1 MNIKAK
7 VALTLA
13 LATLSLPVRPARA
26 QSAPAEVLAQRAASL
41 DGQGHHDLAAETW
54 RQILS
59 LNPNNPQALAAL
71 ANYYRS
77 VGDNVTSKRYMN
89 QLRQANPS
97 DPQLNQLQSSVSP
110 GDDDA
115 TFKQAGQL
123 ASQHKYAEALALY
136 RKSFHGAT
144 PSGAWA
150 VAYYETEAAVPSE
163 MPQAVAG
170 LRGLVRQSPANTTY
184 SLSLGRVLTYRPE
197 TRLEGVHILQGIKGT
212 VAQMNAA
219 RDAWRQ
225 AMLWDLTGPAT
236 TETSQQYLARYNDA
250 DFANTLRN
258 APARQP
264 VRVSIEGEGA
274 QGEAYATLRKGDLAQ
289 AEKQFSELLKIPAQR
304 TKALMG
310 LGYVAMQRQDF
321 NKAIEYYER
330 ALQAGLHSSELTEAV
345 ADARFWGAMKNGES
359 ALTAHN
365 ESDAMRYFEKA
376 RELRPNNPALLE
388 ALGRAWMQM
397 NQPEKAVA
405 LFEQSVKLDETRP
418 EAWTNWFAALVQ
430 TGHSREVVADQRYM
444 PSDVSAKLASDPE
457 YIAILAVS
465 ELQTGNQDSFSRLL
479 ARLHS
484 APETPRRVAGQMRL
498 ASLLLAAGSFRDAA
512 REALEV
518 IRISPNNL
526 DAWKLVVVAEHLAK
540 RDAMALT
547 AIEHMPPP
555 VYAAAQQDTDFAITL
570 ASVQQSLHRYS
581 DASSVLESARARA
594 SSDPVALRTID
605 RQMAALSLDRGHPD
619 KAVQSYASLLQ
630 DQPDNADA
638 WSGLISALHQSR
650 QDRVA
655 RAQMDQMP
663 LAVAE
668 HLQLNPGYL
677 QVAASIYTE
686 TNEPQRAIQTLAI
699 VRNYY
704 LDRQQPIPY
713 SVEAQRAW
721 ALLTLGDDNS
731 IANTLVQLSHRTDL
745 TAAEQVQNRNLWAA
759 WSVRKAL
766 RSEKQGDPK
775 RAVSILELAS
785 QAYPD
790 NADIRRALAG
800 TYVRV
805 GSAKSAV
812 ALYEAI
818 DWYTASKE
826 DFLGAVSAASASHRI
841 PEGRQWL
848 ANALERFPDDPQVLT
863 AAAEFE
869 RSAGDMRKA
878 KEYWRAVLNLPEQ
891 QLQEQL
897 GRHPDGNISMP
908 ATDALARMLAP
919 YSRIDQEPAA
929 SATLSSTNS
938 EQSDEILA
946 ILPGN
951 STAGSPHVA
960 TPQPLEQP
968 MDASPWLVRKA
979 TTAPDSYRPMAFP
992 PSYSSKPAAAPTNQA
1007 PASNRYAPATTGYA
1021 PPDHPPSS
1029 PTHQA
1034 SKKRSADV
1042 SRIPSDTHSFSETT
1056 PISSIP
1062 ASDNETTLSARSQFS
1077 GNATLTPSAYDSEVS
1092 AANIPNARPVHL
1104 TSAAW
1109 QPALSSSPSS
1119 DSGFSSSVDP
1129 QPLPYPESSNPAP
1142 GNSFLVRTTPAA
1154 RKASEELQD
1163 MSSRLSPWAGGT
1175 ARIVDRTGTPG
1186 FNRLTRSEIGIEG
1199 STVLGD
1205 SARLTVISKPTF
1217 LNSGTPVANANGV
1230 LDTPYNF
1237 GKSGAPLLGQP
1248 HFQSGVGGELQL
1260 ATRFLDGV
1268 IGYTPSTFYVSN
1280 VVGSVNVH
1288 PEHFPLSFGLF
1299 RESVTDTMLS
1309 YAGERDPLTGSIWG
1323 GVVATGV
1330 RGGLSKG
1337 TAQSGFYSNIA
1348 VAKLT
1353 GTNVN
1358 DNNRV
1363 EGSAGTYW
1371 TFYTNPYG
1379 SLKIGANVTG
1389 LHYDQNQSFFT
1400 YGQGGYFSPDA
1411 YLLINAPFT
1420 WEGRSNRLAY
1430 TIKGS
1435 LGMQSF
1441 NEGTALPGSLSTAA
1455 PTAQSVIGANYNFAG
1470 NFSYKLDE
1478 HWYVGTF
1485 FNVNNSSN
1493 YQERSGGFSV
1503 RYTKM
1508 PQVQSLIGS
1517 TGLMDNQ
1524 TLRPLIIP

>member
-1 MNIKAK
+1 MNFKAE
-7 VALTLA
+7 VALA
-13 LATLSLPVRPARA
+13 LALAALSLPVRPARA

-41 DGQGHHDLAAETW
+41 DAQGHHDLAAETW

-59 LNPNNPQALAAL
+59 LNPNNQQALTAL
-71 ANYYRS
+71 ANYYHS
-77 VGDNVTSKRYMN
+77 VGDNVTAKRYMN

-97 DPQLNQLQSSVSP
+97 DPELNQLQSSVSP
-110 GDDDA
+110 ADDDA

-136 RKSFHGAT
+136 RKGFHGAT
-144 PSGAWA
+144 PSGSWA

-163 MPQAVAG
+163 MPQAIAG
-170 LRGLVRQSPANTTY
+170 LRGLVRQFPANTSY
-184 SLSLGRVLTYRPE
+184 ALSLGRVLTYRPE
-197 TRLEGVHILQGIKGT
+197 TRLEGVHMLQGIKGT

-225 AMLWDLTGPAT
+225 AMLWDLNGPAA

-250 DFANTLRN
+250 DFASALRN

-264 VRVSIEGEGA
+264 VRVSIEGESE
-274 QGEAYATLRKGDLAQ
+274 QGEAYAALSKGDLAQ
-289 AEKQFSELLKIPAQR
+289 AEKQFSELLKISPQR

-321 NKAIEYYER
+321 NKAVEYYER
-330 ALQAGLHSSELTEAV
+330 AYQAGLRSSELTESL
-345 ADARFWGAMKNGES
+345 ADARFWGSMKNGET

-376 RELRPNNPALLE
+376 RELRPNNPAVLE

-405 LFEQSVKLDETRP
+405 LFEQSVKLDENRP
-418 EAWTNWFAALVQ
+418 EGWINWFGALVQ

-465 ELQTGNQDSFSRLL
+465 ELQTGNQESFSRLL
-479 ARLHS
+479 AQLHS
-484 APETPRRVAGQMRL
+484 APETPKRVAGQMRL
-498 ASLLLAAGSFRDAA
+498 ASLLLAAGSFRDSA

-547 AIEHMPPP
+547 AIEHMPPQ
-555 VYAAAQQDTDFAITL
+555 VYAAVQQDTDFAITL
-570 ASVQQSLHRYS
+570 ASVQQSLHRYG

-605 RQMAALSLDRGHPD
+605 RQMAALSLDQGHPD
-619 KAVQSYASLLQ
+619 KAVQSYSSLLQ

-686 TNEPQRAIQTLAI
+686 TNDPQRAIQTLAI

-731 IANTLVQLSHRTDL
+731 IATTLVQLSHRTGL
-745 TAAEQVQNRNLWAA
+745 TAAEQQQNRNLWAA

-766 RSEKQGDPK
+766 RTEKQGDPK
-775 RAVSILELAS
+775 RAVAILEMAL

-818 DWYTASKE
+818 DWYSASKD

-878 KEYWRAVLNLPEQ
+878 KEYWSAVLNLPEQ

-897 GRHPDGNISMP
+897 SRHPDGNISMP

-929 SATLSSTNS
+929 STAGLSSNNS

-946 ILPGN
+946 MLPGN
-951 STAGSPHVA
+951 STVGSPHVA
-960 TPQPLEQP
+960 TPLPLEQP
-968 MDASPWLVRKA
+968 RDASPWLVQK
-979 TTAPDSYRPMAFP
+979 TTAAPDSYRTTSLP
-992 PSYSSKPAAAPTNQA
+992 PSYSSAKSAAATTNQA
-1007 PASNRYAPATTGYA
+1007 PASSLYAPATTLYA
-1021 PPDHPPSS
+1021 PPDQTRSS
-1029 PTHQA
+1029 PTHPS
-1034 SKKRSADV
+1034 SKKHTSDV
-1042 SRIPSDTHSFSETT
+1042 SGTPNDTQSYGETT
-1056 PISSIP
+1056 PVIPIP
-1062 ASDNETTLSARSQFS
+1062 ASDTETASSAPSQIS
-1077 GNATLTPSAYDSEVS
+1077 RDAILTPSGYDSAAS
-1092 AANIPNARPVHL
+1092 LANIPNARPVHL

-1119 DSGFSSSVDP
+1119 GSGFSSSVDP
-1129 QPLPYPESSNPAP
+1129 QMLPYTESSNPAP
-1142 GNSFLVRTTPAA
+1142 GNSFLVRATPAA
-1154 RKASEELQD
+1154 RQASEELQD

-1186 FNRLTRSEIGIEG
+1186 FDKLTRSEIGLEG
-1199 STVLGD
+1199 STVIGD

-1217 LNSGTPVANANGV
+1217 LSSGTPVANANGV

-1260 ATRFLDGV
+1260 ATRFLDGQ

-1280 VVGSVNVH
+1280 IVGSVNLH
-1288 PEHFPLSFGLF
+1288 PENFPLSFGVF
-1299 RESVTDTMLS
+1299 RETVTDTMTS
-1309 YAGERDPLTGSIWG
+1309 YAGERDPLSGSVWG
-1323 GVVATGV
+1323 GVVASGV
-1330 RGGLSKG
+1330 RAGLSKG
-1337 TAQSGFYSNIA
+1337 TAQSGFYSNIS

-1363 EGSAGTYW
+1363 GGSAGTYW
-1371 TFYTNPYG
+1371 EP
-1379 SLKIGANVTG
+1379 TG
-1389 LHYDQNQSFFT
+1389 
-1400 YGQGGYFSPDA
+1400 P
-1411 YLLINAPFT
+1411 
-1420 WEGRSNRLAY
+1420 
-1430 TIKGS
+1430 
-1435 LGMQSF
+1435 
-1441 NEGTALPGSLSTAA
+1441 STPM
-1455 PTAQSVIGANYNFAG
+1455 PT
-1470 NFSYKLDE
+1470 D
-1478 HWYVGTF
+1478 
-1485 FNVNNSSN
+1485 
-1493 YQERSGGFSV
+1493 R
-1503 RYTKM
+1503 
-1508 PQVQSLIGS
+1508 
-1517 TGLMDNQ
+1517 
-1524 TLRPLIIP
+1524 